1 MSALSNAV
9 AQNRMSTVVGYT
21 LAASIVALLNGN
33 LPQRIAI
40 LGEVNTANQA
50 SYPTT
55 PTLITSANQAGTLY
69 GFGSPIHMVCRIL
82 LPLQGGGTNAPVW
95 VYPQAAASGSVARV
109 QTITVTGPATAGG
122 THYVKVAGR
131 NNIDGAT
138 YSVNVVSGDTAT
150 IVAGKIKDSIN
161 AVTASPVTATSSAG
175 VVTVTAKWTGLSSE
189 SISLSIDT
197 SLAANIGLSYVI
209 AETVAGSGT
218 PAVTTSLN
226 LFGGIWNTIVINCYG
241 TVSATLTELET
252 FNGVPGLDTS
262 TGRYVGTNFKPF
274 IALTGSTAD
283 DPSSVTS
290 GRNTQVT
297 AAICPAPLSPGMQFE
312 AAANMAVLFSNVCIN
327 DPSEDVMEL
336 TYPDMPMPAITAVPS
351 MQDYNFRDTIVKLGC
366 STVAI
371 ENGVYTVKDFVTT
384 FNDGTQAPPFQYC
397 RNLDIDWNIEY
408 GDRQIALENIIG
420 YTICA
425 DNDVVSASKT
435 VRPKQVKALY
445 GEYFDELTDKG
456 FIANPAF
463 SKKNL
468 QVGINQSNPG
478 RIDKQYP
485 YQRTSTARIAST
497 TALSGFYYGN

>member
-1 MSALSNAV
+1 MEA
-9 AQNRMSTVVGYT
+9 
-21 LAASIVALLNGN
+21 
-33 LPQRIAI
+33 
-40 LGEVNTANQA
+40 
-50 SYPTT
+50 
-55 PTLITSANQAGTLY
+55 
-69 GFGSPIHMVCRIL
+69 
-82 LPLQGGGTNAPVW
+82 
-95 VYPQAAASGSVARV
+95 
-109 QTITVTGPATAGG
+109 
-122 THYVKVAGR
+122 
-131 NNIDGAT
+131 
-138 YSVNVVSGDTAT
+138 
-150 IVAGKIKDSIN
+150 
-161 AVTASPVTATSSAG
+161 
-175 VVTVTAKWTGLSSE
+175 
-189 SISLSIDT
+189 
-197 SLAANIGLSYVI
+197 
-209 AETVAGSGT
+209 
-218 PAVTTSLN
+218 
-226 LFGGIWNTIVINCYG
+226 
-241 TVSATLTELET
+241 
-252 FNGVPGLDTS
+252 FNGVPGLNES
-262 TGRYVGTNFKPF
+262 TGRYAGINFKPF

-283 DPSSVTS
+283 NPSNVTS

-445 GEYFDELTDKG
+445 GEYFDELTDRG
-456 FIANPAF
+456 LIANPAF